1 MSYEKTR
8 NKNTAKQQKQ
18 SPTTTITTTKT
29 ANNTKRLALCYKS
42 KAHCHRPRIK
52 LYSSASFVLMQSSGL
67 LTSIPNER
75 LLMKELAFD
84 PPAWIICFLGF
95 VVCLVENEISSVV
108 SRLTNEFWNDLS
120 RLAFWF
126 LSFRD
131 FLVEYAFLRR
141 ACLPLSPRPLVQQHQ
156 SLMRCE
162 FWKHAFGGSLKLATN
177 SSNILCNK
185 PKYH

>member
-18 SPTTTITTTKT
+18 SPATTITTTKT

-108 SRLTNEFWNDLS
+108 FSIDKRVLK
-120 RLAFWF
+120 R
-126 LSFRD
+126 
-131 FLVEYAFLRR
+131 
-141 ACLPLSPRPLVQQHQ
+141 
-156 SLMRCE
+156 
-162 FWKHAFGGSLKLATN
+162 SLKISILISFFQGL
-177 SSNILCNK
+177 SSWVCISQKSL
-185 PKYH
+185 PTSLS